1 MPQSNVAR
9 PHYVALNRCLVDVGL
24 RDNHD
29 EDGGNIKWNSKKAF
43 WICSIHVK
51 ETGYDKRC
59 GTFIRISALILSEI
73 ANNTSNSFMIVPSQ
87 GSSWI

>member
-9 PHYVALNRCLVDVGL
+9 PHYVALNCCLVDVGL
-24 RDNHD
+24 RDIHD

-43 WICSIHVK
+43 WICYIHVK

-59 GTFIRISALILSEI
+59 RTFIRISVLIFGEI
-73 ANNTSNSFMIVPSQ
+73 AKNSSNSFIIVSSQ
-87 GSSWI
+87 GSSCI

>member
-24 RDNHD
+24 RDIHD
-29 EDGGNIKWNSKKAF
+29 EDGGNL
-43 WICSIHVK
+43 K

-59 GTFIRISALILSEI
+59 GTFIRISLLILSEI

-87 GSSWI
+87 GISRILYHKHSNILRL